1 MPKNVEL
8 LTIFVSGPSDVESE
22 KAALRPIVAE
32 LSERL
37 TRTHAVA
44 LRVVGW
50 PDDVRPGVNVDLQAE
65 INSQFGAEFDIY
77 LGILG
82 TRFGTPTRNAGS
94 GTEEEFDQ
102 AISRL
107 RADSQSLRVLLYF
120 KTGGGDPFKLEI
132 DQLQKVK
139 EFRAGLISRGILYRD
154 FRSTTYFVQMVKK
167 HLEQL
172 VSDEW
177 KNGHWSPIPGL
188 DADSP
193 RQVTTTA
200 TPSSQ
205 EAHWEDETGA
215 TDAFVDSSDDGDEED
230 LGLLDYVA
238 GFHEE
243 TSAMNLTLARISE
256 DHDSRR

>member
-120 KTGGGDPFKLEI
+120 KTGGGGSV
-132 DQLQKVK
+132 Q
-139 EFRAGLISRGILYRD
+139 AGNRPIAEGQGI
-154 FRSTTYFVQMVKK
+154 
-167 HLEQL
+167 
-172 VSDEW
+172 
-177 KNGHWSPIPGL
+177 
-188 DADSP
+188 
-193 RQVTTTA
+193 
-200 TPSSQ
+200 
-205 EAHWEDETGA
+205 
-215 TDAFVDSSDDGDEED
+215 
-230 LGLLDYVA
+230 
-238 GFHEE
+238 
-243 TSAMNLTLARISE
+243 
-256 DHDSRR
+256 